1 VRSWPTNS
9 IPAVVDGRRPDSIRV
24 FNSAS
29 DSLVLAADSKVAKM
43 YVCGITPYDAT
54 HMGHAATYV
63 AFDLLNRI
71 WRDSGYQVRYVQN
84 VTDVDDPLLV
94 RAKER
99 AENWQDLAE
108 RQIALFRDDMTELR
122 VLPPDDYVGAVEAIP
137 LVVDAVT
144 KLFENG
150 SAYWIDSDAYFRV
163 HRDPDFGTRSHLSRD
178 EMLTVF
184 AERGGDPTRPGKE
197 DPLDCLL
204 WQSERADEPAWKS
217 TLGNGRPGWHIECST
232 IALRYLGNRIDV
244 QGGGSDLLFPHH
256 EMGAAEARMLTGVP
270 FARTF
275 VHAGMVGLDGEKMS
289 KSKGNLVLVS
299 ELLKSG
305 VDPMAIRLA
314 LLADHYRTNRDW
326 TNRGLADAQLRL
338 ARWREQLSR
347 PAGPD
352 ATETIW
358 RMREALATDLDS
370 PAALKAVD
378 DWCALPRSASD
389 RPGEPGIISRAIDA
403 LLGIGI

>member
-150 SAYWIDSDAYFRV
+150 SAYWIDSDAYFR
-163 HRDPDFGTRSHLSRD
+163 DS
-178 EMLTVF
+178 LT
-184 AERGGDPTRPGKE
+184 
-197 DPLDCLL
+197 
-204 WQSERADEPAWKS
+204 SEP
-217 TLGNGRPGWHIECST
+217 
-232 IALRYLGNRIDV
+232 
-244 QGGGSDLLFPHH
+244 
-256 EMGAAEARMLTGVP
+256 
-270 FARTF
+270 
-275 VHAGMVGLDGEKMS
+275 
-289 KSKGNLVLVS
+289 
-299 ELLKSG
+299 
-305 VDPMAIRLA
+305 
-314 LLADHYRTNRDW
+314 
-326 TNRGLADAQLRL
+326 
-338 ARWREQLSR
+338 
-347 PAGPD
+347 
-352 ATETIW
+352 
-358 RMREALATDLDS
+358 
-370 PAALKAVD
+370 
-378 DWCALPRSASD
+378 
-389 RPGEPGIISRAIDA
+389 
-403 LLGIGI
+403 